1 MTKCPNC
8 GTENEES
15 SIFCNHCGTKL
26 ALTGEDDVKNT
37 VIKRFEAIKSK
48 DETAMKTIVDPSY
61 TKYDDWPPYQRQ
73 EGAQALQNE
82 SSAYKVL
89 SNYTYELTDFE
100 ANIIGDVAVATFT
113 IHYQGTM
120 RNQQFNVTSRV
131 TTVLR
136 KQDSTWKIIHEHLS
150 RFQEEKQWQQQRQYG
165 RRGGF
170 GGRFPF

>member
-1 MTKCPNC
+1 MLRANAK
-8 GTENEES
+8 
-15 SIFCNHCGTKL
+15 
-26 ALTGEDDVKNT
+26 ARV
-37 VIKRFEAIKSK
+37 KRFEAIKNK
-48 DETAMKTIVDPSY
+48 DKAAMKALVDADY

-73 EGAQALQNE
+73 EGAQAFQNE
-82 SSAYKVL
+82 SSAYQVL
-89 SNYTYELTDFE
+89 SNYAYELTDFK
-100 ANIIGDVAVATFT
+100 ANIIGDMAVATFT
-113 IHYQGTM
+113 MHYQGTM

-150 RFQEEKQWQQQRQYG
+150 RFPEERQWQQQQYG

>member
-15 SIFCNHCGTKL
+15 SIFCNHCGAKL
-26 ALTGEDDVKNT
+26 KLTGEDDVKN
-37 VIKRFEAIKSK
+37 VVVKRFEAIKSK
-48 DETAMKTIVDPSY
+48 DEAAMKALVDASY

-89 SNYTYELTDFE
+89 SNYTYELTDFK
-100 ANIIGDVAVATFT
+100 ANVMGDVAVATFT

-120 RNQQFNVTSRV
+120 RDQQFNVTSRV

-150 RFQEEKQWQQQRQYG
+150 RFPEERQWQQQRQYG